1 MGPARLRRQHQNFVD
16 EYLVDLDAKSA
27 AIRAG
32 YAPRSAHANSYKLLR
47 RPDIAA
53 AVEQALAARKDKA
66 RLTGDRVLQEYGR
79 MAFANMRDFADWGP
93 DGITWHPKRVL
104 SEEDGAAISELQGNA
119 DNSKIAKLK
128 LYDKK
133 AALDALARHLGLFD
147 PKARMSKPDQTIDGR
162 DARAVLRERLLR
174 LAGKGGKGNGSGE
187 N

>member
-1 MGPARLRRQHQNFVD
+1 MAPVRLRRQHQRFVD

-32 YAPRSAHANSYKLLR
+32 YGERNAHANSYRLLR

-53 AVEQALAARKDKA
+53 AVEQALAARKEKT
-66 RLTGDRVLQEYGR
+66 RITGDRVLEEYGR
-79 MAFANMRDFADWGP
+79 MAFANMRDYVDWGP
-93 DGITWHPKRVL
+93 EGITLRAKGEL
-104 SEEDGAAISELQGNA
+104 SEVKTAAIAEIQPATGNG
-119 DNSKIAKLK
+119 KVGKLK

-147 PKARMSKPDQTIDGR
+147 PKARMTKADQTIDGR

-174 LAGKGGKGNGSGE
+174 LARKGGNGNGS
-187 N
+187 

>member
-1 MGPARLRRQHQNFVD
+1 MAPIRLRRQYQRFVD
-16 EYLVDLDAKSA
+16 EYLLDLDAKNA

-32 YAPRSAHANSYKLLR
+32 YGERNAHANSYRLLR

-53 AVEQALAARKDKA
+53 AVEQALAARQAKT
-66 RLTGDRVLQEYGR
+66 RLTGDRVLAEYGR
-79 MAFANMRDFADWGP
+79 MAFANMRDFAEWGP
-93 DGITWHPKRVL
+93 HGITWRPNKL
-104 SEEDGAAISELQGNA
+104 LAEEEGAAIAELQGNA

-162 DARAVLRERLLR
+162 EAREVLRERLLR
-174 LAGKGGKGNGSGE
+174 LARRGGNGNGSGA